1 MPERPATSRR
11 PTGIDEALNAD
22 SVNQAEPANGDADL
36 PNADL
41 ANSATDPQYADSDRP
56 GNAVSSEETL
66 PDLLAVPRRT
76 WSPLDLV
83 LSGFVAIAVGTLA
96 WFWRSELTPSDPWH
110 YVMAALEFPQDT
122 WVPLGYTRYGLILPL
137 GPLVVAW
144 GHAPATFLVPALVA
158 SALMCACVFL
168 VATRWWGR
176 VAGFVA
182 VALLVTNWIV
192 FVNLTRYYPD
202 IPSMALVLLALVLAI
217 VARDR
222 QRSTKASATW
232 LVLLVGFL
240 LGWSFEARETALFSW
255 PIVIWVLWVS
265 GRVRK
270 NATLVA
276 LPVLLWAAADV
287 VISAVAYGDP
297 LLKLHTF
304 TRQDLSATKLPGD
317 IAVMDRFV
325 GLPRLD
331 YLTMI
336 PRLALESGVPGGRWF
351 LGLGAAALVG
361 LFVRNRAVRASS
373 AALAISYLMFVGIS
387 GFFLPDHPAGR
398 LDVQRYWIQFVP
410 WISLSVAGLTYVV
423 VRRVFASRGTWVR
436 RTAHIVAGAALVVG
450 PALVVSTAASES
462 AGLAPNGGAPLKEVS
477 AALAHLP
484 TAGAHVYTDWE
495 TMRVLPI
502 YQRPFFG
509 GERAWTA
516 PVRSITGGKKPTK
529 GDYVLLVRA
538 TDTPCYFCTVAVAPW
553 RARHHSVPANWHKVL
568 VTPRE
573 GYVLYAVR

>member
-1 MPERPATSRR
+1 MPERPATSPH
-11 PTGIDEALNAD
+11 PTGVDDALNG
-22 SVNQAEPANGDADL
+22 AEPANSDPDL

-41 ANSATDPQYADSDRP
+41 PNAAADPRYADSERP
-56 GNAVSSEETL
+56 SSALSEEDAL
-66 PDLLAVPRRT
+66 PDLPVAPRRS
-76 WSPLDLV
+76 WSGLDLV
-83 LSGFVAIAVGTLA
+83 LSGLVAIAVGTLA
-96 WFWRSELTPSDPWH
+96 WFWRTELTPSDPWH

-122 WVPLGYTRYGLILPL
+122 WVPLGFTRYGLILPL

-144 GHAPATFLVPALVA
+144 GHAPATFLLPAIVA
-158 SALMCACVFL
+158 SALMSASVFL

-176 VAGFVA
+176 IAGFVA
-182 VALLVTNWIV
+182 VALLLTNWIV

-222 QRSTKASATW
+222 QRSRKGSATW

-270 NATLVA
+270 NAALVA
-276 LPVLLWAAADV
+276 LPVLVWAAADI

-317 IAVMDRFV
+317 IAVMDQFV

-361 LFVRNRAVRASS
+361 LLIRNRAVRASS
-373 AALAISYLMFVGIS
+373 AALAICYLMFVGIS
-387 GFFLPDHPAGR
+387 GFFLPEHPAGR

-410 WISLSVAGLTYVV
+410 WISLSVAGLAHVV
-423 VRRVFASRGTWVR
+423 VGRIFASRGAWVT
-436 RTAHIVAGAALVVG
+436 RTAHVVAGAALVAG
-450 PALVVSTAASES
+450 PALVVSTAAFES

-477 AALAHLP
+477 AALAQLP

-509 GERAWTA
+509 GEPAWTA
-516 PVRSITGGKKPTK
+516 PVRSITGGKGATR

-538 TDTPCYFCTVAVAPW
+538 TDTPCYFCTVALAPW
-553 RARHHSVPANWHKVL
+553 RASHSVPTNWQKVL
-568 VTPRE
+568 VTPRQ